1 MTSEQ
6 PKTCRRCADAAAW
19 ALGALDAQASARFQA
34 HLSSCPVCAAEVAA
48 TTATVSALRAFP
60 THAPSADLTGRI
72 LRAIPDETARTAPI
86 KRLVFTPMRFAM
98 AASLAALL
106 GLYLFSKIGAHN
118 AETEAQRAMALDH
131 HTRAAADWIAGQQE
145 GDGTWQPSRTGGNDA
160 YRPALTALS
169 VLALQQQA
177 PTHYAEAIQRGI
189 GALVAMQTDEG
200 GFCRTKGARL
210 YNHAFASYALLAL
223 PETLARSPAVQ
234 TARERAIAF
243 SLSMQNAQGGW
254 DYDREGP
261 GNTALSVW
269 QIALLTQ
276 ARAQGWQDSQGHLR
290 RGLAWLQQQSNGREF
305 GYRAP
310 GVPASGQAGITLS
323 AMATATLLDAA
334 RTYSALQ
341 PAADAAA
348 SLLRSLRAKQDI
360 TREDYYRDY
369 FLARV
374 STRMDDRQTMEEI
387 SERLLTQCVTTG
399 KGGARWRADDCWRTT
414 GGDLYA
420 TTMAV
425 LTQRL

>member
-6 PKTCRRCADAAAW
+6 PKTCRRRADAAAW
-19 ALGALDAQASARFQA
+19 ALGAMDAQASARFQT
-34 HLSSCPVCAAEVAA
+34 HLSACPVCAAEVAA
-48 TTATVSALRAFP
+48 TTATVSALRAVP
-60 THAPSADLTGRI
+60 TRDPGADLTARI
-72 LRAIPDETARTAPI
+72 LRAIPGEAARPTPVL
-86 KRLVFTPMRFAM
+86 RLAFTPARLAM
-98 AASLAALL
+98 AASLAVLL
-106 GLYLFSKIGAHN
+106 GLYVYSRIGTHN
-118 AETEAQRAMALDH
+118 AETAAQRAMALDR

-145 GDGTWQPSRTGGNDA
+145 TDGTWQPSRTGGNDA

-169 VLALQQQA
+169 LLALQQQA
-177 PTHYAEAIQRGI
+177 PAHYAGAIQRGI
-189 GALVAMQTDEG
+189 VALVAMQTDEG
-200 GFCRTKGARL
+200 AFCRTKGARL
-210 YNHAFASYALLAL
+210 YNHAFASYALLAM
-223 PETLARSPAVQ
+223 PPALARSPAVQ

-261 GNTALSVW
+261 GNTALTVW

-290 RGLAWLQQQSNGREF
+290 RGLAWLQQQSNGHEF

-334 RTYSALQ
+334 RTYPALQ

-348 SLLRSLRAKQDI
+348 SLLRTLRAKQDA

-374 STRMDDRQTMEEI
+374 STRMDDRQTLEEI
-387 SERLLTQCVTTG
+387 SERLSTQCVTTG
-399 KGGARWRADDCWRTT
+399 KGGARWLADDGWRTT

-425 LTQRL
+425 LIQRL